1 MISMS
6 NFFAG
11 IATSS
16 LKSLRYN
23 AEKYYNA
30 LAYFVISLFFNILF
44 LQKHIT

>member
-1 MISMS
+1 MRK
-6 NFFAG
+6 FFAG

-16 LKSLRYN
+16 LKSLRYK

-44 LQKHIT
+44 SQKHIS